1 LVERVVRLAHDIQVT
16 IVAEHRRQQEG

>member
-1 LVERVVRLAHDIQVT
+1 VERVVRLAHDIQVT